1 MLRAFLVHKHVR
13 VRTSEE
19 IILSH
24 LDLSARLHH
33 VERQRHDAGGL
44 HAMTEHIE
52 CRQIRHGVSRQAALY
67 LTQNVGQTLTL
78 TLLTA
83 PESAPDIKLME
94 KLACEAPECWQ
105 SRAFSVS

>member
-1 MLRAFLVHKHVR
+1 MLRPFLVRQHVQ

-19 IILSH
+19 IHLSH

-44 HAMTEHIE
+44 RAVTERTQ
-52 CRQIRHGVSRQAALY
+52 CRQIRHGVYGQAAFY
-67 LTQNVGQTLTL
+67 PPQNVGQTL

-83 PESAPDIKLME
+83 PESAPDMKLME

>member
-1 MLRAFLVHKHVR
+1 MLPPFLVRQHAQ

-19 IILSH
+19 IHLSH

-44 HAMTEHIE
+44 QAVTEHAE
-52 CRQIRHGVSRQAALY
+52 CGQIRYGVSRQAAFY
-67 LTQNVGQTLTL
+67 PTQNVGQTL

-83 PESAPDIKLME
+83 PESAPDMKLME

>member
-1 MLRAFLVHKHVR
+1 MLRPFLVRQHVQ

-19 IILSH
+19 IHLSH

-44 HAMTEHIE
+44 HAVTEHAE
-52 CRQIRHGVSRQAALY
+52 CRQIRHSVSRQAAFY
-67 LTQNVGQTLTL
+67 LTRNMGQTLTV

-83 PESAPDIKLME
+83 PESAPDMKLME